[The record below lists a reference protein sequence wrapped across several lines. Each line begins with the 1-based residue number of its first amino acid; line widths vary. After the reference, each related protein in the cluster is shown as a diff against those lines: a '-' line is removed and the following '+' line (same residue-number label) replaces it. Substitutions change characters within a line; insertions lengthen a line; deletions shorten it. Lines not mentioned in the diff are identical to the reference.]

1 MIMILVNV
9 LLAMVGGAL
18 VAGAIAWLSW
28 TMLRWTGYPGVG
40 PAIGFAVLALTLH
53 SSDFTQMLILFSAL
67 LALGGLATLFG
78 PGHSARRRKTVTHK
92 MSAAPRV

>member
-1 MIMILVNV
+1 MIMILINV

-28 TMLRWTGYPGVG
+28 TVLRWTGFPGIG
-40 PAIGFAVLALTLH
+40 PVIGFAVLALTLH
-53 SSDFTQMLILFSAL
+53 SSDFAQMLLVFSGL

-78 PGHSARRRKTVTHK
+78 SDHVAKLGKTAGRKLG
-92 MSAAPRV
+92 AGPRP